1 MRDLLRLAGLLVPQ
15 WRRVL
20 LGTALALA
28 TVLANIG
35 LLALSSWFIASMAIA
50 GSLGAAMDY
59 TLPAV
64 GVRAL
69 AIIRAAGRYAE
80 RLANHDTTFR
90 ILSSLRLW
98 FYERL
103 EPLAPA
109 RLAAFRSGD
118 LLARIRADIDTLD
131 DYYVRGIVPAFAAL
145 LAGACILPFLSRY
158 DPRLAWIDCLGL
170 VFAGLAAPLALS
182 ALAARPGR
190 ESLLGSAE
198 LRASLVEEIEGMAD
212 LIALGAV
219 AAHARR
225 MDETAA
231 RLDRSQGRLASL
243 RGVSEAAV
251 VAASSLTVWGSAFVL
266 VAIVG
271 SGGLPRADMA
281 MLTVFVLAS
290 FETILPLPTAI
301 QKAGEMASAAERL
314 FEILDAEPAVPQ
326 CSSRPPA
333 SPGRSA
339 DLFVRDLRFRYASDL
354 PPVFDGF
361 SLDLPA
367 GARLGLAGP
376 SGAGKS
382 SLVSLLL
389 RFWDYQD
396 GSIELAGRDLRS
408 SSRPKRRGDSSRSS
422 PKLPSFTTHR
432 SATTSS
438 SRQGPREAIPAPTR
452 RRAFS
457 RPSRRRNSPSF
468 YPSCPRAST
477 RSSARREGPFRAA
490 SCSASPSRGLSS
502 RMRPSIFWTNR
513 RRVSTTAAPMP
524 CWKPWSGA
532 STEGRSSSSAT
543 ASAIWRSPIA
553 CFGSVIAI
561 SPYGFSVGLRAII
574 CIPAIAGRARGGAS
588 CTSRSIR
595 KSASRRWKRT

>member
-1 MRDLLRLAGLLVPQ
+1 MKDLLRLAGLLVPQ

-69 AIIRAAGRYAE
+69 AIIRATGRYAE
-80 RLANHDTTFR
+80 RLVNHDTTFR

-98 FYERL
+98 FYERI

-109 RLAAFRSGD
+109 RLSAFRSGD
-118 LLARIRADIDTLD
+118 LLARIRADIDSLD
-131 DYYVRGIVPAFAAL
+131 DYYVRGIVPALAAL

-198 LRASLVEEIEGMAD
+198 LRASIVEEIEGMAD

-231 RLDRSQGRLASL
+231 RLDHSQGRLASL
-243 RGVSEAAV
+243 RGLGEAAA
-251 VAASSLTVWGSAFVL
+251 VAASSITVWGAAFVL

-271 SGGLPRADMA
+271 SGGLPPADLA

-290 FETILPLPTAI
+290 FETTLSLPTAI
-301 QKAGEMASAAERL
+301 QKAGEMASAAKRL
-314 FEILDAEPAVPQ
+314 FEIIDAEPAVPQ
-326 CSSRPPA
+326 CPSRPPA

-408 SSRPKRRGDSSRSS
+408 FAPEDARRFFSVVPQAPFLYHASIRDNLLLAARPEGGDPGPEEDARLLEAVEAARLSELLS
-422 PKLPSFTTHR
+422 KLPE
-432 SATTSS
+432 
-438 SRQGPREAIPAPTR
+438 GLDAIVGETGRAVSGGELQR
-452 RRAFS
+452 IAVARAF
-457 RPSRRRNSPSF
+457 
-468 YPSCPRAST
+468 
-477 RSSARREGPFRAA
+477 
-490 SCSASPSRGLSS
+490 LKD
-502 RMRPSIFWTNR
+502 
-513 RRVSTTAAPMP
+513 APIYLFDEP
-524 CWKPWSGA
+524 
-532 STEGRSSSSAT
+532 TEGLDDRGADVLLETIVGRLDGKSILIISHRERDL
-543 ASAIWRSPIA
+543 AITDR
-553 CFGSVIAI
+553 V
-561 SPYGFSVGLRAII
+561 LRI
-574 CIPAIAGRARGGAS
+574 GHGD
-588 CTSRSIR
+588 
-595 KSASRRWKRT
+595 

>member
-1 MRDLLRLAGLLVPQ
+1 M
-15 WRRVL
+15 
-20 LGTALALA
+20 
-28 TVLANIG
+28 LANIG

-198 LRASLVEEIEGMAD
+198 LRASIVEEIEGMAD

-243 RGVSEAAV
+243 RGVGEAAV

-290 FETILPLPTAI
+290 FETILA
-301 QKAGEMASAAERL
+301 
-314 FEILDAEPAVPQ
+314 PA
-326 CSSRPPA
+326 
-333 SPGRSA
+333 
-339 DLFVRDLRFRYASDL
+339 DRDSE
-354 PPVFDGF
+354 G
-361 SLDLPA
+361 
-367 GARLGLAGP
+367 
-376 SGAGKS
+376 
-382 SLVSLLL
+382 
-389 RFWDYQD
+389 
-396 GSIELAGRDLRS
+396 
-408 SSRPKRRGDSSRSS
+408 RGDGVR
-422 PKLPSFTTHR
+422 
-432 SATTSS
+432 
-438 SRQGPREAIPAPTR
+438 
-452 RRAFS
+452 
-457 RPSRRRNSPSF
+457 
-468 YPSCPRAST
+468 C
-477 RSSARREGPFRAA
+477 
-490 SCSASPSRGLSS
+490 
-502 RMRPSIFWTNR
+502 
-513 RRVSTTAAPMP
+513 
-524 CWKPWSGA
+524 
-532 STEGRSSSSAT
+532 
-543 ASAIWRSPIA
+543 
-553 CFGSVIAI
+553 
-561 SPYGFSVGLRAII
+561 
-574 CIPAIAGRARGGAS
+574 
-588 CTSRSIR
+588 
-595 KSASRRWKRT
+595 